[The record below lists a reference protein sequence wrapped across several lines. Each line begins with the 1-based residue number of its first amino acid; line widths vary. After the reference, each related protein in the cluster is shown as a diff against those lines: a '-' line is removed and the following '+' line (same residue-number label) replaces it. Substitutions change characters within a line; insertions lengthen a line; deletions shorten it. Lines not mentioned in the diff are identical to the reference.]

1 MNEAGVPHVAARRW
15 RGGVPRWADV
25 EDVAL
30 PTLGVEVDGYLLEA
44 RLGEGGQGTVFRA
57 RREGRLYALKFRA
70 LARSAWP
77 WRELEVGLRLRRG
90 GEVGVLGYGLW
101 PLTQPSHLF
110 LIVPYVNGRPLD
122 VWVRM
127 KNPSAREV
135 VELLL
140 DIARQLLDI
149 HRAGVVHRDI
159 KAANVLVRNED
170 GRAVLV
176 DFGVSTYTGAPH
188 VTHPLALPGTPL
200 FRSPEALRFRR
211 EHAGEHA
218 PPRPSDDLWAM
229 GVLLYWLLTNS
240 YPFETQHPREDEG
253 GLANRILR
261 ETPEPPHER
270 NPRVPRALGE
280 LCLRMLEKPLEAR
293 LPDAQALCEA
303 LETALEKADDSWDEP
318 LCEPWGPDA
327 ATTIQEQE
335 LDLGDWIDREQ
346 RLKEYARRHARR
358 GEPLPPEET
367 PAPPPRTRRIAERVK
382 RVVAGLV
389 LTASLLALMLALPHS
404 ASTSRVTTPG
414 QEQEGSQ
421 SAAPDEAFTPAPVA
435 DATTPK
441 DNMLA
446 KTPRQTASRL
456 AKACG
461 TAWAVGQ
468 LACATPPAPAQLTSA
483 TLPPPAE
490 CPPDAWDTMASLG
503 IEPDQSRLATF
514 PIEGNAA
521 RIVIPH
527 GTPIILIEA
536 WGRDDV
542 LPQHTVFTGEL
553 FFGAERAYGR
563 FTQARTPQG
572 KVYPVC
578 MELFGD
584 ESPYRRG
591 EQIEP
596 GSKPGAVILG
606 STVYL
611 HAVERFE

>member
-1 MNEAGVPHVAARRW
+1 MEDSPLPALGEEV
-15 RGGVPRWADV
+15 GGYR
-25 EDVAL
+25 
-30 PTLGVEVDGYLLEA
+30 LEA
-44 RLGEGGQGTVFRA
+44 RLGEGGQGTVYRA
-57 RREGRLYALKFRA
+57 RREGQLYALKFRA

-77 WRELEVGLRLRRG
+77 WRELEVGLRLRLG
-90 GEVGVLGYGLW
+90 GEVTVLGYGLW
-101 PLTQPSHLF
+101 PQTEPSHLF
-110 LIVPYVNGRPLD
+110 LIMPYVNGRSLE
-122 VWVRM
+122 VWVRT
-127 KNPSAREV
+127 KNPSARKV
-135 VELLL
+135 VLLLL
-140 DIARQLLDI
+140 DVAWQLLDI

-159 KAANVLVRNED
+159 KAANVLVRDED

-176 DFGVSTYTGAPH
+176 DFGVGTYTGAPH

-293 LPDAQALCEA
+293 LPDAQALCEE
-303 LETALEKADDSWDEP
+303 LETVLEKADDSWDEP

-327 ATTIQEQE
+327 ATTIQERE
-335 LDLGDWIDREQ
+335 LDLGDWADREQ

-367 PAPPPRTRRIAERVK
+367 PAPPPRTRRLAKRVN

-414 QEQEGSQ
+414 QQQEGSQ

-435 DATTPK
+435 DAATPK

-483 TLPPPAE
+483 SLPPPAE
-490 CPPDAWDTMASLG
+490 CPPGAWDAMSAIGIKPTEIRLG
-503 IEPDQSRLATF
+503 TF
-514 PIEGNAA
+514 LPNNNAA
-521 RIVIPH
+521 RIVVPP
-527 GTPIILIEA
+527 GTPVSLIEE
-536 WGRDDV
+536 WGQDDA
-542 LPQHTVFTGEL
+542 LPQKTVFMGEL
-553 FFGAERAYGR
+553 FYGAERAYGR

-578 MELFGD
+578 MELVGD
-584 ESPYRRG
+584 ELELQNG
-591 EQIEP
+591 EQFEP
-596 GSKPGAVILG
+596 GSKPGAVKLA

-611 HAVERFE
+611 RAVERFD